1 MYETEL
7 NGEVCE
13 HLQAGGRERRRGPV
27 RVIQAEAVLP
37 PVLQDAIDL
46 IFRQLDCERA
56 TYRSYTGFVFAVLKP
71 DFPSPTAAIRQL
83 NDGVFYPSVFHRIG
97 SAPERGGT
105 YGKMIA
111 QYVHL
116 CT

>member
-7 NGEVCE
+7 NGEVCHVE
-13 HLQAGGRERRRGPV
+13 NTSRLEAANGGGA
-27 RVIQAEAVLP
+27 QAEAVLL
-37 PVLQDAIDL
+37 PVLQDAVDL

-97 SAPERGGT
+97 PAPERGGT

-116 CT
+116 YT